1 MVKTSYIRQLSL
13 QFATSLRHWIV
24 YEGVLAFDMTIF
36 NAWHCEYYR
45 CWYCIFWVKIARQK
59 MTISHEV
66 ESPRRQLNMF
76 RDYNNILEKDASVK
90 FERGVLFLLQTLD
103 LFVRQTIHAK

>member
-1 MVKTSYIRQLSL
+1 
-13 QFATSLRHWIV
+13 
-24 YEGVLAFDMTIF
+24 
-36 NAWHCEYYR
+36 
-45 CWYCIFWVKIARQK
+45 

-90 FERGVLFLLQTLD
+90 FEREVLFLLQTLNS
-103 LFVRQTIHAK
+103 FVRRTIHAKWNKSSYLGNQSSNDEARTHPELVMT